1 MVVSEL
7 QGLGLRKERGTL
19 VQTWTARVL
28 CLHLADLVFCVQ
40 GDTQTLMA
48 S

>member
-1 MVVSEL
+1 MVVSKL

-19 VQTWTARVL
+19 VQTWTAGVL

-40 GDTQTLMA
+40 GDTPTLVA